1 MSNLKFFIY
10 HQVWDPMKSATISQ
24 LDLGKSHSI
33 VSIRTLPAPST
44 TVALASSEGT
54 LRYER
59 CIKLLQVCE
68 LLGNLAVFRIQVSSS
83 I

>member
-1 MSNLKFFIY
+1 MSYLSPYENSSVSYLKLFIS

-59 CIKLLQVCE
+59 CNMFFQL
-68 LLGNLAVFRIQVSSS
+68 
-83 I
+83 